1 MFNYS
6 QISKQIKLGVIVV
19 IVIIGYIVGLYNVT
33 FTFGPWLSIKFD
45 FWFFVLKTLGT
56 YEVMCLS
63 QEPNGH
69 ILTSHTGCFAKT
81 KHLKHAGK

>member
-1 MFNYS
+1 M
-6 QISKQIKLGVIVV
+6 SKQI
-19 IVIIGYIVGLYNVT
+19 IGYNIVGLYNVT

-45 FWFFVLKTLGT
+45 FWFFVLKMLGT

-81 KHLKHAGK
+81 KHLKHAGT